1 MEHIKSI
8 NEFFSFKED
17 FQRGKQKAIGG
28 LKNNY

>member
-17 FQRGKQKAIGG
+17 FQRGKQKAIGVAQ
-28 LKNNY
+28 K

>member
-28 LKNNY
+28 AQK